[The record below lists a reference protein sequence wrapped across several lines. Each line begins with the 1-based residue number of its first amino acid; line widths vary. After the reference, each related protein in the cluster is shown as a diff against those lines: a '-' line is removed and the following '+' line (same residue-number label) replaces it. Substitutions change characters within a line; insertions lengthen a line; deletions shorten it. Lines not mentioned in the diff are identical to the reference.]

1 MDKVGNTQRDSVARY
16 EVMIVRF
23 YNSLGCGTVEAIEE
37 VPVDAIRILSYL
49 DYRTMVE
56 PMIANDLSSG
66 LSQRF
71 VAGRY
76 GVGRRT
82 VRVIMD
88 KYKI

>member
-49 DYRTMVE
+49 DYDVMIE
-56 PMIANDLSSG
+56 SMIATDLQKK

-71 VAGRY
+71 IADRY
-76 GVGRRT
+76 GVT
-82 VRVIMD
+82 HWKVRKIKK
-88 KYKI
+88 KYSY